1 MDGGQIRTDKEWHL
15 SSIHDSH
22 FADGSRLARVT
33 LDDVLMSFARDE
45 STFYL
50 ILESWE
56 TDIVIFKG
64 GDFWAFACSTGICF
78 CFFDFLSF
86 FFIIFFSREGDWFIF
101 AFLCYFFS
109 WWIRRFLYLFPW
121 FLKNWYRGIWNLSIS
136 FFTWNVVW
144 IFHLAEF
151 PTELKLMLLCS
162 VIKNSF

>member
-64 GDFWAFACSTGICF
+64 
-78 CFFDFLSF
+78 L
-86 FFIIFFSREGDWFIF
+86 IFGPLLVRQGFVF
-101 AFLCYFFS
+101 AFLISCHSFSLFF
-109 WWIRRFLYLFPW
+109 
-121 FLKNWYRGIWNLSIS
+121 
-136 FFTWNVVW
+136 
-144 IFHLAEF
+144 
-151 PTELKLMLLCS
+151 
-162 VIKNSF
+162 